1 MGLPAGRSSELA
13 PITREGDFFCRGLA
27 GLYLQAPTAAHRR
40 PQRRTGA
47 HSGTQAHA
55 GAHSGTQ
62 AHAGAHSGTQAPTAA
77 RRRPQRHAGARILNA
92 IDSQYQFSIILYI
105 FKYIVI

>member
-40 PQRRTGA
+40 PQR
-47 HSGTQAHA
+47 HA
-55 GAHSGTQ
+55 GARRRPQRHAGARRRPQ
-62 AHAGAHSGTQAPTAA
+62 RHAGAHSGTQAPTAA
-77 RRRPQRHAGARILNA
+77 RRRTHP
-92 IDSQYQFSIILYI
+92 
-105 FKYIVI
+105 